1 MLFGFDWGVD
11 TPRLLLVPSFTELE
25 WEGIRPHLE
34 QWADVASFDLPGV
47 GEEPRA
53 EKLERGI
60 VTERGLEE
68 LGRRGWGSCFVVS
81 DGWGIPSAALLA
93 SARPEAIL
101 GMALGHA
108 RLSQR
113 REGDRAPI
121 NGAVWSAMTELI
133 GKDHEAFIYHGI
145 AQATGGSVSEDL
157 AERMVARF
165 PRDLLEIGWDAVTS
179 DDVPIG
185 ELLARLDCPLLFA
198 KHEGCLMSTEEGFDD
213 AAAAFPGA
221 RTISV
226 TDAPP
231 SSEKFADALRDFCQ
245 EITAARTRGSDA
257 GL

>member
-1 MLFGFDWGVD
+1 VD
-11 TPRLLLVPSFTELE
+11 RPRLLLLPSFTELE

-34 QWADVASFDLPGV
+34 EWADVASFDLPGV

-60 VTERGLEE
+60 VAQRGVEE
-68 LGRRGWGSCFVVS
+68 LDRRGWDSCFVAS
-81 DGWGIPSAALLA
+81 DGWGVPSAALLG
-93 SARPEAIL
+93 SERPESIL

-133 GKDHEAFIYHGI
+133 GKDHEAFIYYGI
-145 AQATGGSVSEDL
+145 AQATGGSVSEEL

-165 PRDLLEIGWDAVTS
+165 PRDLLAPGWEAVTS

-213 AAAAFPGA
+213 AVAAFPQA

-226 TDAPP
+226 TDAPL
-231 SSEKFADALRDFCQ
+231 SSEKFAESLREFCQ
-245 EITAARTRGSDA
+245 EFG
-257 GL
+257 